1 MNKNANA
8 YNRAKREAGDTV
20 QSQTKNAK
28 SRDEIAALARHAFGV
43 DLAPGAAGLR
53 ELTDGWFNAVHELG
67 LADGRRVVLKIAP
80 PPNAPVMT
88 YERDLMAT
96 EVATMRRVRADP
108 AIPVPAVLFH
118 DASRRLCD
126 APYFFMEK
134 VAGDNL
140 DHVRKALAPE
150 VASAIDRHIGEVV
163 RAINGFR
170 GEWFGL
176 PGHPGLRAPTW
187 REAFGRIVESV
198 LQDAARREV
207 VFPRPVGEIRA
218 LLQRHAP
225 QLEAVREPRLVHW
238 DGWDKNFFVA
248 GGRVTGLIDFE
259 RALWA
264 DPLMEAQFRA
274 LSWDGVNDALRGYGR
289 TTFTDDELVRGRL
302 YTLHLA
308 LVMHTECFYRLYP
321 DDEVLNGSR
330 KMIVEN
336 LEWLDAHA

>member
-1 MNKNANA
+1 L
-8 YNRAKREAGDTV
+8 
-20 QSQTKNAK
+20 QSQTKNVK
-28 SRDEIAALARHAFGV
+28 SRDEIAALACHAFGV
-43 DLAPGAAGLR
+43 GLAPGDAGLR

-80 PPNAPVMT
+80 PPGAPVMT

-96 EVATMRRVRADP
+96 EVATMRLVKSDP

-118 DASRRLCD
+118 DDSRTRCD
-126 APYFFMEK
+126 APYFFMDK
-134 VAGDNL
+134 VAGTSL
-140 DHVRKALAPE
+140 DHVRKRLSPE
-150 VASAIDRHIGEVV
+150 QAGAIDRHVGEIV

-170 GEWFGL
+170 GEWFGM
-176 PGHPGLRAPTW
+176 PGHPDLRAPTW

-198 LQDAARREV
+198 LHDAARRKV
-207 VFPRPVGEIRA
+207 DFPRPVEEIRA
-218 LLQRHAP
+218 LLRHHAP
-225 QLEAVREPRLVHW
+225 ALDAVREPRLVHW

-289 TTFTDDELVRGRL
+289 TEFSDAELVRNRL

-321 DDEVLNGSR
+321 DDEVLDGSR
-330 KMIVEN
+330 RMLVEN
-336 LEWLDAHA
+336 LDWLEARA

>member
-1 MNKNANA
+1 M
-8 YNRAKREAGDTV
+8 V
-20 QSQTKNAK
+20 QSQTKNRK
-28 SRDEIAALARHAFGV
+28 SRAEIDALARHAFGV
-43 DLAPGAAGLR
+43 GLAPGDAGLR

-67 LADGRRVVLKIAP
+67 LTDGRRVVLKIAP
-80 PPNAPVMT
+80 PPGAPVMT

-96 EVATMRRVRADP
+96 EVATMRLVKSDP

-118 DASRRLCD
+118 DDSRELCD
-126 APYFFMEK
+126 APYFFMDK
-134 VAGDNL
+134 VAGANL
-140 DHVRKALAPE
+140 DHVRKSLSPE
-150 VASAIDRHIGEVV
+150 EASAVDRHLGEVV

-187 REAFGRIVESV
+187 SEAFGKIVDSV
-198 LQDAARREV
+198 LEDAARRDV
-207 VFPRPVGEIRA
+207 AWVRPVDEIRA
-218 LLQRHAP
+218 LLAHHAP
-225 QLEAVREPRLVHW
+225 ALDAVREPCLVHW

-248 GGRVTGLIDFE
+248 DGRVTGLIDFE

-264 DPLMEAQFRA
+264 EPLMEAQFRA
-274 LSWDGVNDALRGYGR
+274 LSWDGVSDALRGYGR
-289 TTFTDDELVRGRL
+289 TDFSDAELVRNRL

-336 LEWLDAHA
+336 LDWLEAHA

>member
-1 MNKNANA
+1 
-8 YNRAKREAGDTV
+8 V

-28 SRDEIAALARHAFGV
+28 TRAEIDTLARHAFGV
-43 DLAPGAAGLR
+43 GLAPGDGGLR
-53 ELTDGWFNAVHELG
+53 ELTDGWFNAVHELA

-80 PPNAPVMT
+80 PPAAPVMT

-96 EVATMRRVRADP
+96 EVATMRLVKSVP

-118 DASRRLCD
+118 DDSRARCD
-126 APYFFMEK
+126 APYFFMDK
-134 VAGDNL
+134 VAGVNL
-140 DHVRKALAPE
+140 DHVRKALPPDE
-150 VASAIDRHIGEVV
+150 ASSIDRHVGEVM

-170 GEWFGL
+170 GEWFGM
-176 PGHPGLRAPTW
+176 PGHPDLRASTW
-187 REAFGRIVESV
+187 RDAFGRIVESV
-198 LQDAARREV
+198 LQDGARRDV
-207 VFPRPVGEIRA
+207 AYPRPVDGIRA
-218 LLQRHAP
+218 LLAHHAP
-225 QLEAVREPRLVHW
+225 TLDAVREPRLVHW

-264 DPLMEAQFRA
+264 DPLMEAQFRT

-289 TTFTDDELVRGRL
+289 TEFSDAELVRNRL

-330 KMIVEN
+330 RMLVEN
-336 LEWLDAHA
+336 LDWLEARA

>member
-1 MNKNANA
+1 
-8 YNRAKREAGDTV
+8 V

-28 SRDEIAALARHAFGV
+28 SRDEIATLARHAFGV
-43 DLAPGAAGLR
+43 GLLPGDAGLR
-53 ELTDGWFNAVHELG
+53 ELADGWFNAVHELG
-67 LADGRRVVLKIAP
+67 LVDGRRVVLKIAP
-80 PPNAPVMT
+80 PPGAPVMT

-96 EVATMRRVRADP
+96 EVATMRLVKSDP

-118 DASRRLCD
+118 DDSRRLCD

-134 VAGDNL
+134 VAGTNL
-140 DHVRKALAPE
+140 DHVRKILAPDE
-150 VASAIDRHIGEVV
+150 ASAIDRHVGEVV

-170 GEWFGL
+170 GEWFGM
-176 PGHPGLRAPTW
+176 PGHPELRASTW

-198 LQDAARREV
+198 LQDGARRDV
-207 VFPRPVGEIRA
+207 AYPRPADEIRA
-218 LLQRHAP
+218 LLRRHGPA
-225 QLEAVREPRLVHW
+225 LDEVREPRLVHW

-248 GGRVTGLIDFE
+248 DGRVTGLIDFE

-274 LSWDGVNDALRGYGR
+274 LSWGGVSDALRGYGR
-289 TTFTDDELVRGRL
+289 TGFSDAELVRNRL

-321 DDEVLNGSR
+321 DDQVLNGSR
-330 KMIVEN
+330 RMLVEN
-336 LEWLDAHA
+336 LDWLEAHA

>member
-8 YNRAKREAGDTV
+8 YNRANENGDIV
-20 QSQTKNAK
+20 QSQTKNVK
-28 SRDEIAALARHAFGV
+28 SRDEIDALARHAFGIG
-43 DLAPGAAGLR
+43 LAPGDAGLR

-67 LADGRRVVLKIAP
+67 LADDRRVVLKIAP
-80 PPNAPVMT
+80 PPHAPVMA
-88 YERDLMAT
+88 YERELMAT
-96 EVATMRRVRADP
+96 EVATMRLVKSDP
-108 AIPVPAVLFH
+108 AIPVPTVLFH
-118 DASRRLCD
+118 DDSRTLCD

-134 VAGDNL
+134 VSGANL
-140 DHVRKALAPE
+140 DHVRKALSPAQ
-150 VASAIDRHIGEVV
+150 ASAVDRHVGEVV

-198 LQDAARREV
+198 LQDAARRDV
-207 VFPRPVGEIRA
+207 AFPRPAGEIRA
-218 LLQRHAP
+218 LLARHAP
-225 QLEAVREPRLVHW
+225 TLDEVREPRLVHW

-248 GGRVTGLIDFE
+248 DGRVTGLIDFE
-259 RALWA
+259 RAMWA

-274 LSWDGVNDALRGYGR
+274 LSWDGVSDALRGYGR
-289 TTFTDDELVRGRL
+289 TRFSDAELVRNRL

-308 LVMHTECFYRLYP
+308 LVMHTECFYRHYP

-336 LEWLDAHA
+336 LDWLEARA